1 LWAVL
6 ERSGKGMKFDVELL
20 WSLQIFEVEFNTDEL
35 RLNPLHKILSGFEYS
50 AAAMFRRS
58 LVAAN
63 AQNGRNRSNFRH
75 MLLGLGQYFPTLKSD
90 SDAEPSFLQF
100 FFYPKNLPEAPHP
113 LTFSLRFH
121 WRHDKDQP
129 NLRTLWDELISIEEN
144 SS

>member
-1 LWAVL
+1 
-6 ERSGKGMKFDVELL
+6 MKFNVELL
-20 WSLQIFEVEFNTDEL
+20 WSLQIFEVEFNTDES

-50 AAAMFRRS
+50 AAAVFRRS

-63 AQNGRNRSNFRH
+63 AQKGRMRSNFRH

-90 SDAEPSFLQF
+90 SDAEPSFFQF

-113 LTFSLRFH
+113 LTFSLRLH
-121 WRHDKDQP
+121 WRHYKYQP

>member
-1 LWAVL
+1 MLYFFGL
-6 ERSGKGMKFDVELL
+6 SKFSK
-20 WSLQIFEVEFNTDEL
+20 WSSTPTKS

-50 AAAMFRRS
+50 AAAVFRRS

-63 AQNGRNRSNFRH
+63 AHKGRIRSNFRH
-75 MLLGLGQYFPTLKSD
+75 MLLGLGQYFRTLTSD

-113 LTFSLRFH
+113 LTFRLRLH
-121 WRHDKDQP
+121 WRHDKYQP
-129 NLRTLWDELISIEEN
+129 NLGTLWDELISIEEN

>member
-1 LWAVL
+1 L
-6 ERSGKGMKFDVELL
+6 KFDVELL
-20 WSLQIFEVEFNTDEL
+20 WSLQIFEVEFNTDES
-35 RLNPLHKILSGFEYS
+35 RLNPPPHKIVSGFEYS
-50 AAAMFRRS
+50 AAAVLLRRS

-63 AQNGRNRSNFRH
+63 AQNGRIRSNFRNR
-75 MLLGLGQYFPTLKSD
+75 LLGLGQYFPTLKSD

-113 LTFSLRFH
+113 LTFSLRLR
-121 WRHDKDQP
+121 WRHDKYQP